1 MSQTESQP
9 KHYLAPRQGR
19 FAVLLFVSF
28 VFHMLAFVLS
38 SEQNLQHQ
46 ENVTIRALS
55 ARIANDVKMPLS
67 ANDRVSLAVIAEG
80 YQADPMLAYVAIYNA
95 VGELIVPSGNEN
107 TPTPAQT
114 LTIEGQ
120 SGNVGKVVLKAT
132 PIERGQ
138 IVTNNWGFILAS
150 MFLHGLVW
158 LLYAHLARPSKS
170 LVQEIQNDASKTTLE
185 RVKNTPVAVMESQQS
200 LYSEPTGDGYDDFV
214 KRTRTS
220 TEPATPPPPPLEV
233 AELKES
239 ILNDANNALIV
250 RFVYEDSQLL
260 DLLVAE
266 QAETYLA
273 FCNQLLD
280 KTLRHLFKN
289 PNLNDVG
296 HDVLAYFD
304 KSGAIV
310 KLQSPVHARC
320 VMAGA
325 MLTRTFAMVSQVTYK
340 KHRENNQFALPI
352 KSIATD
358 GSRFERADAVVNRR
372 YEPSLVL
379 LDEAGIKEVSRYM
392 VCEPVEVMSADDQD
406 CYVLKDES
414 TPVMV
419 RTLEALRKSI
429 LTVG

>member
-1 MSQTESQP
+1 M
-9 KHYLAPRQGR
+9 
-19 FAVLLFVSF
+19 LLLVSLIL
-28 VFHMLAFVLS
+28 HILAFVLS
-38 SEQNLQHQ
+38 NERNLESQ
-46 ENVTIRALS
+46 ETATVRALS
-55 ARIANDVKMPLS
+55 ARIANDIKMPLS
-67 ANDRVSLAVIAEG
+67 ANDRVSLAVIAKNYE
-80 YQADPMLAYVAIYNA
+80 ADPAIAYVGIFNTA
-95 VGELIVPSGNEN
+95 GELIAPSGDEN

-114 LTIEGQ
+114 LLIEGQ
-120 SGNVGKVVLKAT
+120 SGNVGKVILKAT
-132 PIERGQ
+132 PIERGR
-138 IVTNNWGFILAS
+138 ILGANWLFILAS
-150 MFLHGLVW
+150 MFLHGLIW
-158 LLYAHLARPSKS
+158 LLYAHFARPSQK
-170 LVQEIQNDASKTTLE
+170 LIKEISDEASKNTLR
-185 RVKNTPVAVMESQQS
+185 RVSANPTLIGESLPS
-200 LYSEPTGDGYDDFV
+200 LYNEPTGDGYDDFV

-325 MLTRTFAMVSQVTYK
+325 MLARTFAMVSQVTYK

-429 LTVG
+429 LTVS